1 MAWSVTKPGPTI
13 GPLSSRVKGVTRD
26 LIESLWKYT
35 DLPIVFIVK
44 RGFLNNSPRS
54 RESLHNE
61 LQTYEFFFFFVLR
74 DFFVIDNLF
83 DYWLVVITS
92 DVTKTTLSDLFR

>member
-1 MAWSVTKPGPTI
+1 MTKPGPTI

-83 DYWLVVITS
+83 DYWLVAITITS